1 MTFKEFIRDRYP
13 IKDKIRAL
21 NEDPIKRIMEQDDLP
36 FDKILSVDGVLQ
48 KVVYVS
54 EDSYVTVMDLLSYYP
69 EDVEKMDDKDFKDA
83 YFAYMDN
90 IDITDINIENI
101 MAASKE
107 YKNQKQKKDELL
119 LKCTQ

>member
-1 MTFKEFIRDRYP
+1 MTFKEFIRDKYP
-13 IKDKIRAL
+13 IKDKIRSL

-36 FDKILSVDGVLQ
+36 FDKIISVDGVFQ

-54 EDSYVTVMDLLSYYP
+54 EDSYVTVMDILSYYP
-69 EDVEKMDDKDFKDA
+69 EEVAKMEDVDFKEA

-90 IDITDINIENI
+90 IDISDVNIENI

-107 YKNQKQKKDELL
+107 YKSQKEKKEELL